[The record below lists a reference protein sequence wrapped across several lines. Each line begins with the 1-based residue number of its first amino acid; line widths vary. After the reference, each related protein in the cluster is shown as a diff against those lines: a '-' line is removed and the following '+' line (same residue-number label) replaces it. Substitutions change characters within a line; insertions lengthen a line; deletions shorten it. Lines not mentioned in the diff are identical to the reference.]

1 MSFLWE
7 FETEGRSTVP
17 VIRTCHR
24 GPMIPVEIALS
35 RSFTVLTKMN
45 GLRSRVLGVIVDTT
59 EPAVRTREVLLRVLH
74 SNVGSVFSD
83 YKGVQTDLE
92 AIICEKR
99 NSLNIADDL
108 DYYQREFIDVLR
120 DVNLT
125 GVSAEQLEIVYGTLR
140 SKNAIMRVAGYCA
153 VVLLGAII
161 EIR

>member
-1 MSFLWE
+1 ML
-7 FETEGRSTVP
+7 
-17 VIRTCHR
+17 
-24 GPMIPVEIALS
+24 PVEIALS
-35 RSFTVLTKMN
+35 RSFSVLTKMN

-59 EPAVRTREVLLRVLH
+59 ESAVRTREILLRVLH

-83 YKGVQTDLE
+83 YKGVQADLE

-99 NSLNIADDL
+99 NSLDVAADL
-108 DYYQREFIDVLR
+108 DYYQREFVDVLR
-120 DVNLT
+120 DLQAVNI
-125 GVSAEQLEIVYGTLR
+125 SKEQLDIIYGALR